1 MSEILVGKNRP
12 LDRSRVVGD
21 AKILHN
27 REGEFALL
35 QPLATPP
42 DRAGVGGAVGRTMA
56 VLRALIRLGPGEH
69 PLTSVA
75 ESAGLPAATAHRY
88 LQALMREGA
97 VEQVGPRAGYAL
109 TDALHDPSSST
120 PAQPLQAGPPSPAV
134 RAEIVTL
141 QSRTGQLAFVFRPH
155 LIGTPM
161 RICVER
167 AYGPHTDEVLT
178 SPQIALRSLESAPL
192 EDDAAGLA
200 IFACLGSVGGNK
212 IDIAQIREEGHAI
225 GPSPLAGRTMIAAPV
240 WYGSAVAG
248 SVALL
253 AKDAPMRRAAT
264 RARYVTAVMDTAA
277 AMSGHLTR
285 SGTRR
290 AS

>member
-1 MSEILVGKNRP
+1 M
-12 LDRSRVVGD
+12 GD
-21 AKILHN
+21 AKVLHN

-35 QPLATPP
+35 HPVATPS
-42 DRAGVGGAVGRTMA
+42 DRADGAGGAVGRTMA
-56 VLRALIRLGPGEH
+56 VLRAMIRLGPGEH
-69 PLTSVA
+69 PLTLVA

-88 LQALMREGA
+88 LKALIREGA
-97 VEQVGPRAGYAL
+97 VEQRGARARYAL
-109 TDALHDPSSST
+109 TDALHGPPSST
-120 PAQPLQAGPPSPAV
+120 QAQPLQASPPSPAV

-141 QSRTGQLAFVFRPH
+141 QSRTGQVAFVYRPH

-161 RICVER
+161 RICADR
-167 AYGPHTDEVLT
+167 AYGPHADEILT

-192 EDDAAGLA
+192 EADAAGLA

-212 IDIAQIREEGHAI
+212 IDIAHIREEGHAI
-225 GPSPLAGRTMIAAPV
+225 GPSPLPGRTMIAAPI

-253 AKDAPMRRAAT
+253 ANDGPMRRATT
-264 RARYVTAVMDTAA
+264 RARYVTSVMDTAA